1 MGWLSREP
9 AKLQD
14 VSEKK
19 SLPSG
24 VWEKC
29 PSCSEI
35 ILISDLEE
43 NHLVCPSCNY
53 HHRLPGEQRI
63 ELLIDDN
70 TFFEWDHTLGS
81 TDPLNFDDGRPY
93 QSRLSNMTKKTG
105 KYDAVITGAGLLN
118 NRPIALGVL
127 DFFWMGG
134 SMGSVVGERIHR
146 MFARARKLNMPVIL
160 VSSSGGARMQEGL
173 LSLMQMAKTS
183 AAIAL
188 HREAGLP
195 FISIL
200 CDPTT
205 GGVAASFAMLGDL
218 NIAEPKSTIGFAGR
232 RVIENIIRQKLPD
245 NFQTAEFCFEHGVVD
260 KIVKRQEM
268 KETLSRVLNILCEP
282 VAKKKSKI

>member
-35 ILISDLEE
+35 VLISDLEE
-43 NHLVCPSCNY
+43 NHLVCPTCSY
-53 HHRLPGEQRI
+53 HHRLPGEHRI
-63 ELLIDDN
+63 ELLIDNN
-70 TFFEWDHTLGS
+70 TLCS
-81 TDPLNFDDGRPY
+81 TNPLEFDDGRSY
-93 QSRLSNMTKKTG
+93 QDRLINMAKKTK
-105 KYDAVITGAGLLN
+105 KYDAILTGAGLMN
-118 NRPIALGVL
+118 DRPIAIGVL

-146 MFARARKLNMPVIL
+146 MFARARKNKMPVIL
-160 VSSSGGARMQEGL
+160 VSSSGGARMHEGL
-173 LSLMQMAKTS
+173 ISLMQMAKTS

-188 HREAGLP
+188 HKEAGLP

-205 GGVAASFAMLGDL
+205 GGVAASFAMLGDV
-218 NIAEPKSTIGFAGR
+218 NYAEPKSTIGFAGR

-260 KIVKRQEM
+260 RIVKRPEM
-268 KETLSRVLNILCEP
+268 KETLTRTLNILCGP
-282 VAKKKSKI
+282 IAKKK

>member
-43 NHLVCPSCNY
+43 NHLVCPTCNY

-63 ELLIDDN
+63 ELLIDNN
-70 TFFEWDHTLGS
+70 TFFEWDHTLCS
-81 TDPLNFDDGRPY
+81 TDPLNFDDGRAY
-93 QSRLSNMTKKTG
+93 QDRIKNMIKKTS
-105 KYDAVITGAGLLN
+105 KYDAVLTGAGMLN
-118 NRPIALGVL
+118 GRPVALGVL

-134 SMGSVVGERIHR
+134 SMGSVVGERINR
-146 MFARARKLNMPVIL
+146 MFARARKNNLPVIL

-188 HREAGLP
+188 HKEAGLP
-195 FISIL
+195 FISIM

-218 NIAEPKSTIGFAGR
+218 NFAEPKSTIGFAGR

-245 NFQTAEFCFEHGVVD
+245 NFQTAEFCFEHGAVD

-268 KETLSRVLNILCEP
+268 KELLSKILNILCDSLP
-282 VAKKKSKI
+282 KKKLKD

>member
-35 ILISDLEE
+35 VLISDLEE
-43 NHLVCPSCNY
+43 NHLVCPTCSY

-63 ELLIDDN
+63 ELLIDNN
-70 TFFEWDHTLGS
+70 TFFEWDHTLCS
-81 TDPLNFDDGRPY
+81 TNPLEFDDGRSY
-93 QSRLSNMTKKTG
+93 ADRLSNMAKKTK
-105 KYDAVITGAGLLN
+105 KYDAILSGAGMMN
-118 NRPIALGVL
+118 GRPVAIGVL

-146 MFARARKLNMPVIL
+146 LFARARKLNMPVIL
-160 VSSSGGARMQEGL
+160 VCSSGGARMHEGL
-173 LSLMQMAKTS
+173 VSLMQMAKTS
-183 AAIAL
+183 SAIAL
-188 HREAGLP
+188 HKEAGIP
-195 FISIL
+195 FISVL

-205 GGVAASFAMLGDL
+205 GGVAASFAMLGDV
-218 NIAEPKSTIGFAGR
+218 NYAEPKSTIGFAGR

-245 NFQTAEFCFEHGVVD
+245 NFQTAEFCFDHGVID
-260 KIVKRQEM
+260 RIVKRPEM
-268 KETLSRVLNILCEP
+268 KETITRTLNILCGP
-282 VAKKKSKI
+282 ASKKNN

>member
-35 ILISDLEE
+35 VLISDLEE
-43 NHLVCPSCNY
+43 NHLVCPTCNY

-63 ELLIDDN
+63 ELLIDNN
-70 TFFEWDHTLGS
+70 TFFEWDHTLCS
-81 TDPLNFDDGRPY
+81 NDPLQSDDGRPY
-93 QSRLSNMTKKTG
+93 KDRLKNMIKKTS

-118 NRPIALGVL
+118 NRPVALGVL

-134 SMGSVVGERIHR
+134 SMGSVVGERINR
-146 MFARARKLNMPVIL
+146 MFARARRNNMPVIL

-188 HREAGLP
+188 HREASLP
-195 FISIL
+195 FISIM

-205 GGVAASFAMLGDL
+205 GGVAASFAMLGDI
-218 NIAEPKSTIGFAGR
+218 NYAEPKSTIGFAGR

-245 NFQTAEFCFEHGVVD
+245 NFQTAEFCFEHGVLD

-268 KETLSRVLNILCEP
+268 KEILARTLNILCEP
-282 VAKKKSKI
+282 LPKNKQKN